1 MYKNARIAVRI
12 FLVFALLATSSIA
25 IAMEKFTD
33 AFAETVICE
42 NGNGV
47 SEEIYISGIARTR
60 VQYVENA
67 DHSTWVWQV
76 FFHGDGLGL
85 ASGAEYILRG
95 KWMEVIQENP
105 PYIFIWNDHFQLTG
119 KGKAENYDTF
129 FKVKFVVNANGDPI
143 IEYVDFYQCEEI

>member
-1 MYKNARIAVRI
+1 MNKNARIAVSI
-12 FLVFALLATSSIA
+12 YLVFVLLATSSIA
-25 IAMEKFTD
+25 IAMDKFSDT
-33 AFAETVICE
+33 FSETVICE
-42 NGNGV
+42 NKNGV
-47 SEEIYISGIARTR
+47 SEEIYISGTFRSQA
-60 VQYVENA
+60 QYVENVN
-67 DHSTWVWQV
+67 HITSVWQV
-76 FFHGDGLGL
+76 FWHGDGLGL
-85 ASGAEYILRG
+85 ASGAEYVLRG